1 MTDYE
6 EQKRLIT
13 HIAYDL
19 RGSMNIYAYRSY
31 VLDLVFY
38 RYLSEQVEQFV
49 QSLSGV
55 SYREMSDKDAEQ
67 YHIRVVS
74 TLGYFIYPSRLFASV
89 YKASTT
95 IPHLELRLQDIFQ
108 DIEKS
113 SVGRF
118 AEPMF
123 RSVFNGFAVVP
134 LQHLPISA
142 NSYLVRLME
151 SINKLDLSEST
162 LLVHDI
168 YDSIFSFFQ
177 RDTTSTPTQ
186 VARLIASLAT
196 LEKKHVRA
204 VYDPSCGVG
213 KILLAISEVMSEKEG
228 TVDLGYYGQ
237 ETNGHRYNFA
247 RMAMMMADLPVTHC
261 SFVCRDALHDP
272 QYQSIAPFDCI
283 VTSLS
288 ETALWDGFN
297 SFERADTRF
306 TLLTDDLPM
315 GGKSRWAYIMHILSY
330 LSDNGRAVIAV
341 HDSFL
346 TDKGIDQLTRRYLL
360 DHHYVESIVRLP
372 DNLFPYPCNL
382 LVLSQ
387 DPQRMTVR
395 FIDARHEYEHG
406 LLKPRLTDTNIQHIV
421 WAAQAYRNIPNLV
434 QCLPYDVLH
443 AHQDILSVDTY
454 TPQEHTTTP
463 RVMAQDKE
471 NSDDTNEIPV
481 STSNKTIKQQTTKQ

>member
-1 MTDYE
+1 MCLLMTDYE

-19 RGSMNIYAYRSY
+19 RGSMNIYTYRSY

-49 QSLSGV
+49 QNLSGV

-118 AEPMF
+118 AESMF

-196 LEKKHVRA
+196 LGKKHIRA
-204 VYDPSCGVG
+204 VYDPACGVG
-213 KILLAISEVMSEKEG
+213 NILLAVSEVLSEKEG
-228 TVDLGYYGQ
+228 TVALGYYGQ
-237 ETNGHRYNFA
+237 ETNEHRYNFA
-247 RMAMMMADLPVTHC
+247 RMAMMMAGVPVTHF
-261 SFVCRDALHDP
+261 SFVCRDALRDP
-272 QYQSIAPFDCI
+272 QYHAVAPFDCI

-288 ETALWDGFN
+288 ETALWNGLN
-297 SFERADTRF
+297 SFVRADQRF
-306 TLLTDDLPM
+306 TLLTEDLPT
-315 GGKSRWAYIMHILSY
+315 GGKARWAYIMHILSY
-330 LSDNGRAVIAV
+330 LSETGRAVIAV

-346 TDKGIDQLTRRYLL
+346 TDGGIDQLTRRYLL
-360 DHHYVESIVRLP
+360 DHHYVESVVRLP
-372 DNLFPYPCNL
+372 DNLFPYPCDL

-387 DPQRMTVR
+387 DPHRRTVR
-395 FIDARHEYEHG
+395 FVDARREYEHG
-406 LLKPRLTDTNIQHIV
+406 LLKPRLTDTNIHHIV
-421 WAAQAYRNIPNLV
+421 WAAQAYCNIPYLV
-434 QCLPYDVLH
+434 RCVSYDVIH
-443 AHQDILSVDTY
+443 SHSDTFSTDTY
-454 TPQEHTTTP
+454 IL
-463 RVMAQDKE
+463 
-471 NSDDTNEIPV
+471 NSTNC
-481 STSNKTIKQQTTKQ
+481 KRQTTQQ